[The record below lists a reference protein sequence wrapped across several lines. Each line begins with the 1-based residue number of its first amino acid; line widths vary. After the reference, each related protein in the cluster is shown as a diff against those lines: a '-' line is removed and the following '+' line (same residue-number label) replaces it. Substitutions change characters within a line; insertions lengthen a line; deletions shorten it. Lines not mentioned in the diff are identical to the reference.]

1 VRAPEDFTDWL
12 LAQRTALLRSATL
25 LTGDPGL
32 AEDLVQEAAVKVAAR
47 WERLRDEH
55 PTAYARRIVFRDH
68 ASWWRRR
75 RELPAGAPGEVAR
88 DRAAPPARDTEGRH
102 VVLAALATLP
112 RGQRAVVVLRY
123 FDDLTERQTAEVL
136 GVSVG
141 TVKSQAHTA
150 LGRLRDHP
158 DLRGLVGKETLR

>member
-1 VRAPEDFTDWL
+1 MPAPEDFTHWL
-12 LAQRTALLRSATL
+12 LGQRTGLLRSATL

-47 WERLRDEH
+47 WERLRNEH

-75 RELPAGAPGEVAR
+75 RETPGGAPGEVAR
-88 DRAAPPARDTEGRH
+88 DRAEAGRDAEARH

-123 FDDLTERQTAEVL
+123 FDDLTERQAAEVL

-141 TVKSQAHTA
+141 TVKSQAHAA
-150 LGRLRDHP
+150 LSRLRDHP
-158 DLRGLVGKETLR
+158 DLRGLVGKETSR